1 MFGYIRAY
9 KPELRVKE
17 LEMYKAIYCTL
28 CKRLGKNYGILA
40 RLTLSYDFT
49 FLALLDLSIKEG
61 NVETKRKCCTF
72 NPLKKCNYCK
82 ETGNEFDFSSAA
94 AMIMLY
100 YKIED
105 NIADEKG
112 LKKVGYRIIKPLFS
126 SAYKKAKLKFPQ
138 INDIIEDYIKE
149 QSVFEK
155 EKIYDA
161 DRAADPTAKALS
173 QLFELLSRDA
183 TQKRVLNRLGY
194 CLGRYIYLI
203 DAVADLE
210 KDKKSGNYNPYLIN
224 PDEEIKQR
232 VTAQLNLTAAQA
244 QSAFELLDIYKFRD
258 ILGNI
263 IYLGLE
269 ETAKSVLQNYKK
281 EQS

>member
-112 LKKVGYRIIKPLFS
+112 LKKIGYRIIKPLFS

-138 INDIIEDYIKE
+138 INDIIEEYIKE

-173 QLFELLSRDA
+173 RLFELLSRDA

-210 KDKKSGNYNPYLIN
+210 KDKKSGNYNPYFSV

-232 VTAQLNLTAAQA
+232 AIAQLNLTAAQA

-263 IYLGLE
+263 VYLGLE
-269 ETAKSVLQNYKK
+269 ETAKSILQNDKK
-281 EQS
+281 E

>member
-17 LEMYKAIYCTL
+17 FEMYKAIYCTL
-28 CKRLGKNYGILA
+28 CKRLGKNYGVLA

-49 FLALLDLSIKEG
+49 FLALLDLSLKEG
-61 NVETKRKCCTF
+61 CIETKRKCCAF

-82 ETGNEFDFSSAA
+82 ETGSEFDFSSAA

-105 NIADEKG
+105 NITDEKG
-112 LKKVGYRIIKPLFS
+112 IKRLGYLAIKPFFF
-126 SAYKKAKLKFPQ
+126 SAYKKAKVKFPY
-138 INDIIEDYIKE
+138 IDEIMAEYIKE
-149 QSVFEK
+149 QSAFEK

-161 DRAADPTAKALS
+161 DRAADPTAKALAG
-173 QLFELLSRDA
+173 LFELLSDDA
-183 TQKRVLNRLGY
+183 TQKRILNRLGY
-194 CLGRYIYLI
+194 SLGRYIYLI

-210 KDKKSGNYNPYLIN
+210 KDKKSGNYNPYLSVS
-224 PDEEIKQR
+224 DEEIKQR
-232 VTAQLNLTAAQA
+232 AMAQLNLTAAQA

-263 IYLGLE
+263 VYLGLE
-269 ETAKSVLQNYKK
+269 ETAKSILQNDKK
-281 EQS
+281 E

>member
-17 LEMYKAIYCTL
+17 FEMYKAIYCTL
-28 CKRLGKNYGILA
+28 CKRLGKNYGVLA

-49 FLALLDLSIKEG
+49 FLALLDLSLKEG
-61 NVETKRKCCTF
+61 CIETKRKCCAF

-82 ETGNEFDFSSAA
+82 ETGSEFDFSSAA

-100 YKIED
+100 YKIKD
-105 NIADEKG
+105 NITDEKG
-112 LKKVGYRIIKPLFS
+112 IKRLGYLAIKPFFF
-126 SAYKKAKLKFPQ
+126 SAYKKAKVKFPY
-138 INDIIEDYIKE
+138 IDEIMAEYIKE
-149 QSVFEK
+149 QSAFEK

-161 DRAADPTAKALS
+161 DRAADPTANALAG
-173 QLFELLSRDA
+173 LFELLSDDA
-183 TQKRVLNRLGY
+183 TQKRILNRLGY
-194 CLGRYIYLI
+194 SLGRYIYLI

-210 KDKKSGNYNPYLIN
+210 KDKKSGNYNPYFSV

-232 VTAQLNLTAAQA
+232 AMAQLNLTAAQA

-263 IYLGLE
+263 VYLGLE
-269 ETAKSVLQNYKK
+269 ETAKSVLQNDKK
-281 EQS
+281 E

>member
-17 LEMYKAIYCTL
+17 FEMYKAIYCTL
-28 CKRLGKNYGILA
+28 CKRLGKNYGVLA

-49 FLALLDLSIKEG
+49 FIALLDLSLKEG
-61 NVETKRKCCTF
+61 CIETKRKCCAF

-82 ETGNEFDFSSAA
+82 ETGSEFDFSSAA

-105 NIADEKG
+105 NITDEKG
-112 LKKVGYRIIKPLFS
+112 IKRLGYLAIKPFFS
-126 SAYKKAKLKFPQ
+126 SAYKKAKVKFPY
-138 INDIIEDYIKE
+138 IDEIMAEYIKE
-149 QSVFEK
+149 QSAFEK

-161 DRAADPTAKALS
+161 DRAADPTAKALAG
-173 QLFELLSRDA
+173 LFELLSDDA
-183 TQKRVLNRLGY
+183 TQKRILNRLGY
-194 CLGRYIYLI
+194 SLGRYIYLI

-210 KDKKSGNYNPYLIN
+210 KDKKSGNYNPYFSV

-232 VTAQLNLTAAQA
+232 AMAQLNLTAAQA

-263 IYLGLE
+263 VYLGLE
-269 ETAKSVLQNYKK
+269 ETAKSILQNDKK
-281 EQS
+281 E